1 MLTTDKSGQAQQIA
15 RTRAFSGTGLPENCR
30 STEKLQAINR
40 NILALDLGTK
50 TGWAVATRDG
60 LQFCGTESFTPRA
73 RWTPGQRWLRF
84 RAWLVDLLHKH
95 DIHALAYER
104 VVFGHSS
111 AASSDVYG
119 AFKCLVEL
127 TVEGRNIELL
137 TVAVPT
143 VKKHWTGS
151 GRADKA
157 AMVAEAKRRGFRPD
171 SDNAADALAV
181 LDWAIAQE
189 AA

>member
-1 MLTTDKSGQAQQIA
+1 MFDEITADKHGHPQRLAPA
-15 RTRAFSGTGLPENCR
+15 RAFSPVL
-30 STEKLQAINR
+30 NR
-40 NILALDLGTK
+40 NILALDLGTY
-50 TGWAVATRDG
+50 TGWALSARGGFVT
-60 LQFCGTESFTPRA
+60 CGTEHFMNRRS
-73 RWTPGQRWLRF
+73 WTPGQRWKRF
-84 RAWLVDLLHKH
+84 EAWLF
-95 DIHALAYER
+95 AMLAEQQVHVVAFES

-111 AASSDVYG
+111 SRASDVYG
-119 AFKCLVEL
+119 GFRCLVEKA
-127 TVEGRNIELL
+127 VEGRNIDLM

-157 AMVAEAKRRGFRPD
+157 AMVAEARRRGFRPD

-189 AA
+189 AV